1 MGESA
6 PATAAG
12 GVHGFPAALTSF
24 VGRAGAVREVAGLL
38 EEYRLVTVTGPG
50 GSGKTR
56 LAGEVAG
63 RVAGRFADGV
73 WLAELAA
80 VADPAL
86 VAAAVAAAL
95 GVRDLPGV
103 PAAEALGQM
112 LARQQLLLV
121 LDNCEHLL
129 AGVAQLCGSLLPSA
143 DDVRVL
149 ATSRE
154 PIGVG
159 GEARYR
165 LGPLG
170 LPGLGDLGGIGGS
183 EAVTLFADRA
193 RQADAHFALDRESGP
208 VVARIV
214 ARLDGM
220 PLAIELAAARAEALG
235 VAQLL
240 DRLDD
245 RFTVLAG
252 GDVLAPSRQRSLA
265 AAVQWSYQLLAGDER
280 RVFRLVSVIPGP
292 FTLQAAEAMA
302 GPGAG
307 QAVLH
312 LVDCSLLVPPRV
324 GPDGRARYV
333 MLETLRAFGL
343 ERLAEAGEQA
353 GAAAALA
360 AYALQVAQQ
369 AEAGLRTSTGE
380 LAAAR
385 WLDAE
390 DATVHQALTWA
401 VDHDPAAAVG
411 LAVALAPWWYLRGR
425 WAAGRA
431 LLRRATEYAA
441 AGGQEWCAGQLW
453 LGHLAAAGGA
463 DSAALGHFT
472 LAGDA
477 LAARAASPMLADV
490 LAGRSAALRNLGR
503 LAEAAGHA
511 RRALAIASE
520 LGYSAGRAAALIQLG
535 ALERY
540 REEWEASLDW
550 LRQAQQVDPA
560 SIPGRLARP
569 RDTLLAIVLAAVG
582 QVAAAQRSSADGLA
596 WARQAGDLSGQ
607 AFWLIMLGYMD
618 QTAGRIPQAGAH
630 LREVL
635 QIAARTGDR
644 RRLVEC
650 LDLGG
655 HICAATGRH
664 AEAITLWAASGA
676 RRQDYGMP
684 DLPDFVRRREGPSRK
699 AANALGAARTRAAG
713 ERGAAM
719 TLQAAG
725 EYAALLA
732 TPGPPQ
738 PPESPGLH
746 QLSARER
753 ELVTLVAQGCTD
765 TQIAAQLYI
774 SIRTVRSHLDRIR
787 DKTGCRRR
795 ADLTRLA
802 LSTGLV

>member
-1 MGESA
+1 VGESA
-6 PATAAG
+6 TVTATG

-24 VGRAGAVREVAGLL
+24 VGRAGPVSKVAGLL
-38 EEYRLVTVTGPG
+38 EQYRLVTVTGPG
-50 GSGKTR
+50 GAGKTR
-56 LAGEVAG
+56 LAGEVA
-63 RVAGRFADGV
+63 RKVAGRFADGV

-86 VAAAVAAAL
+86 VPAAVAAAL

-103 PAAEALGQM
+103 PAAEALGQV

-129 AGVAQLCGSLLPSA
+129 AAVAQLCGSLLPSA

-154 PIGVG
+154 PIGAG

-170 LPGLGDLGGIGGS
+170 LPGPGDLGGIGGS

-193 RQADAHFALDRESGP
+193 RQADAHFELDRESGP

-214 ARLDGM
+214 ARLDAM
-220 PLAIELAAARAEALG
+220 PLAIELAAARVEALG
-235 VAQLL
+235 VAPLL

-265 AAVQWSYQLLAGDER
+265 AAVQWSYQLLAEDER

-292 FTLQAAEAMA
+292 FTLQAAGAVA

-312 LVDCSLLVPPRV
+312 LVDCSLLVPPRA

-343 ERLAEAGEQA
+343 ERLAEAGEHA

-360 AYALQVAQQ
+360 EYALGVAQQ
-369 AEAGLRTSTGE
+369 AEAGLQTSTGE

-401 VDHDPAAAVG
+401 VDHDPGTALG

-425 WAAGRA
+425 WAAGHA
-431 LLRRATEYAA
+431 LLRRATEYAT

-472 LAGDA
+472 LACDA
-477 LAARAASPMLADV
+477 LAARAPSPLLADV

-511 RRALAIASE
+511 RRALAMASE
-520 LGYSAGRAAALIQLG
+520 LGYPAGRAAALIQL
-535 ALERY
+535 AAMERY

-560 SIPGRLARP
+560 SIPGRLARQ

-582 QVAAAQRSSADGLA
+582 QVAAAQRSGADGLA
-596 WARQAGDLSGQ
+596 WARQAGDLSDQ
-607 AFWLIMLGYMD
+607 AF
-618 QTAGRIPQAGAH
+618 
-630 LREVL
+630 
-635 QIAARTGDR
+635 
-644 RRLVEC
+644 
-650 LDLGG
+650 
-655 HICAATGRH
+655 
-664 AEAITLWAASGA
+664 
-676 RRQDYGMP
+676 
-684 DLPDFVRRREGPSRK
+684 
-699 AANALGAARTRAAG
+699 
-713 ERGAAM
+713 
-719 TLQAAG
+719 
-725 EYAALLA
+725 LA
-732 TPGPPQ
+732 
-738 PPESPGLH
+738 
-746 QLSARER
+746 
-753 ELVTLVAQGCTD
+753 D
-765 TQIAAQLYI
+765 
-774 SIRTVRSHLDRIR
+774 
-787 DKTGCRRR
+787 
-795 ADLTRLA
+795 
-802 LSTGLV
+802 STGLHGPDGRPDTRGRGASAGGPRDRRPDR